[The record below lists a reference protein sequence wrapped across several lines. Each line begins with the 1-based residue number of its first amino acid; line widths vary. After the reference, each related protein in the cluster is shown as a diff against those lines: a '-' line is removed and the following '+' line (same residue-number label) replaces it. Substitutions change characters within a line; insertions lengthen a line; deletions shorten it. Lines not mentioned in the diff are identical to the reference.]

1 MKRLKAAMCAVL
13 AGLMLA
19 GCAVQPQ
26 TDNKRGGGA
35 AVDLTKYVVREAAYP
50 AYPKEPRFEDYFD
63 ENGEG
68 DWDAYD
74 AAYTEYREALQ
85 AGCGAGRRRGVG
97 LC

>member
-26 TDNKRGGGA
+26 TDNKRGGGV
-35 AVDLTKYVVREAAYP
+35 AVDLTKYVVKEAAYP
-50 AYPKEPRFEDYFD
+50 AYPKEPRL
-63 ENGEG
+63 GRLRRG
-68 DWDAYD
+68 IHRVPGG
-74 AAYTEYREALQ
+74 AAKAGQ
-85 AGCGAGRRRGVG
+85 AGCGAGRRCGVG

>member
-19 GCAVQPQ
+19 GCGSKEVITCRAEGPA
-26 TDNKRGGGA
+26 A
-35 AVDLTKYVVREAAYP
+35 AVDLTQYVVKEAAYP

-74 AAYTEYREALQ
+74 AAYTEYREALPWT
-85 AGCGAGRRRGVG
+85 
-97 LC
+97 